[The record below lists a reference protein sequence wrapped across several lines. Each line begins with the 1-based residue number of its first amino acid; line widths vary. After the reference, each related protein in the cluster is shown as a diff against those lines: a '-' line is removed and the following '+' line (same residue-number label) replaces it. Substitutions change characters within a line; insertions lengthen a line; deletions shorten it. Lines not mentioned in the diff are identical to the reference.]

1 MVGIQDILLTLLNK
15 EKVLKSE
22 LLSDATQLI

>member
-15 EKVLKSE
+15 AKVLKSE